1 MWKMNKKV
9 PKREW
14 HDNDSKK
21 GKDKTQLLLAASTL
35 ASLLVVSGIGVAW
48 AETDNSDVTIKA
60 SDDIKNNPTA
70 MKILKNIELFKK
82 NYAVLQQKQ
91 QLIDQ
96 QQKFVEEQRR
106 IANQYLQ
113 IDLAGLN
120 NLNNQNLPRN
130 SYAIFVSKV
139 DNSTQGLFWDQFSF
153 MEDKISKANEAK
165 NNVLKNGG
173 SMEEAWQAYNDALAI
188 HKSDLVSVNKNLNV
202 KYHFADAKTQN
213 LFNKYGRLQ

>member
-1 MWKMNKKV
+1 MNEKT

-14 HDNDSKK
+14 YNNDSKK
-21 GKDKTQLLLAASTL
+21 GKDKTVLLLAASTL
-35 ASLLVVSGIGVAW
+35 ASLLVVSSIGFAW

-82 NYAVLQQKQ
+82 NYAALQQRQ

-113 IDLAGLN
+113 IDLAGMN

-130 SYAIFVSKV
+130 AYATFVAKV
-139 DNSTQGLFWDQFSF
+139 DNSTQGLFWDQFGF
-153 MEDKISKANEAK
+153 IEDKISKANEAK
-165 NNVLKNGG
+165 NNVLKSGG
-173 SMEEAWQAYNDALAI
+173 SAAEAWQAYNDALAM
-188 HKSDLVSVNKNLNV
+188 HKNDLVSVNKNLNV
-202 KYHFADAKTQN
+202 KYHLADTKTQN
-213 LFNKYGRLQ
+213 LFNKYGTLR

>member
-1 MWKMNKKV
+1 MNKKV

-14 HDNDSKK
+14 HNNDSKK

-35 ASLLVVSGIGVAW
+35 ASLLVVSSIGFAW

-82 NYAVLQQKQ
+82 NYAALQQRQ

-113 IDLAGLN
+113 IDLAGMN

-130 SYAIFVSKV
+130 AYATFVSKV
-139 DNSTQGLFWDQFSF
+139 DNSTQGLFWDQFGF

-173 SMEEAWQAYNDALAI
+173 NIGEAWQAYNDALAM
-188 HKSDLVSVNKNLNV
+188 HKNDLVSVNKNLNV
-202 KYHFADAKTQN
+202 KYHLADTKTQN
-213 LFNKYGRLQ
+213 LFNKYGTLR

>member
-1 MWKMNKKV
+1 MNEKL

-14 HDNDSKK
+14 HINDSKR

-35 ASLLVVSGIGVAW
+35 ALLLVVSNIGFAW

-82 NYAVLQQKQ
+82 NYAALQQKQ

-96 QQKFVEEQRR
+96 QRKFVEEQRR

-113 IDLAGLN
+113 IDLAGMN

-130 SYAIFVSKV
+130 AYATFVSKV
-139 DNSTQGLFWDQFSF
+139 DISTQGLFWVQFGF
-153 MEDKISKANEAK
+153 LEYKLSKAN
-165 NNVLKNGG
+165 
-173 SMEEAWQAYNDALAI
+173 Q
-188 HKSDLVSVNKNLNV
+188 
-202 KYHFADAKTQN
+202 AKTYVCKN
-213 LFNKYGRLQ
+213 

>member
-1 MWKMNKKV
+1 MNKKI

-14 HDNDSKK
+14 QSNYSKK
-21 GKDKTQLLLAASTL
+21 AKDKTQLLLVASTL
-35 ASLLVVSGIGVAW
+35 ASLLVVSSLGFAW

-82 NYAVLQQKQ
+82 SYAALQQRQ
-91 QLIDQ
+91 QLLDQ
-96 QQKFVEEQRR
+96 QQKFIEEQRR

-113 IDLAGLN
+113 IDLAGMN

-130 SYAIFVSKV
+130 AYATFVSKV
-139 DNSTQGLFWDQFSF
+139 DNSTQGLFWDQFGF
-153 MEDKISKANEAK
+153 MEGKLSKANQAK

-173 SMEEAWQAYNDALAI
+173 SVKEAWQAYNDAL
-188 HKSDLVSVNKNLNV
+188 
-202 KYHFADAKTQN
+202 
-213 LFNKYGRLQ
+213 